1 MTRKLYLPGLAL
13 GLTATTAAL
22 GTAPAGA
29 ATSGD
34 TTLNVTLTSVGG
46 LEISV
51 PTSATLTGTVGASTV
66 QGALGTVT
74 VTDNRAQLLG
84 GWSAAVSATD
94 LSAGPDASIPA
105 ANILYTPGLVT
116 GVGAGTPTSLSN
128 TPKAVVT
135 AASIVGVNTGS
146 WSPTLVVTLP
156 GAATGKGA
164 TGAGTVAAT
173 YTGTITHSVS

>member
-1 MTRKLYLPGLAL
+1 
-13 GLTATTAAL
+13 
-22 GTAPAGA
+22 
-29 ATSGD
+29 
-34 TTLNVTLTSVGG
+34 
-46 LEISV
+46 
-51 PTSATLTGTVGASTV
+51 
-66 QGALGTVT
+66 
-74 VTDNRAQLLG
+74 
-84 GWSAAVSATD
+84 
-94 LSAGPDASIPA
+94 
-105 ANILYTPGLVT
+105 
-116 GVGAGTPTSLSN
+116 LSN